1 MNSTE
6 RNPVLH
12 NRQPS
17 VYAGPYQVTDQAL
30 ENYGVSREKFGSTDI
45 ELPDG
50 NSFNVKDY
58 QYVLEDG
65 SVGMY
70 LLPVSDYGAVR
81 AVGGKPVWA
90 SQLVDAYIR
99 EKQGLKPADPI
110 YNLIYF
116 FHPEL
121 NKNSIAGFAGTEK
134 VEMGITHLGA
144 YYGQGVTSNSPPLYH
159 HRKWMVSGET
169 YTNYGY
175 PSNVMTLS
183 MDGVDQA
190 TLNKNFLVTDKFLN
204 YGIRFPKD
212 YKNSK
217 FRMVDINTCL
227 MFYRDWILEEN
238 YLKKDPTW
246 FTYCAAHKTL
256 VVTVAL
262 NLPHNKKSFMEV
274 YGDEEGAAFW
284 DTFLKNY
291 YELTG
296 YDFQKE
302 DETDFEPLWK
312 KEGFT
317 PAQIKPFTL
326 EEYEAYDT
334 ARREGKLDSFTGFRP
349 LLPTQAT
356 GWGPQFAADVVFDF
370 VQAYA
375 DFLDAG
381 AVMSCATIMGF
392 HKPVTE
398 RMGITEVEYLMV
410 AMPML
415 EIIMEADAR
424 IHAPSNPDPD
434 FEKSAYYQQA
444 FEALYV
450 AFGGKKEGLAG
461 ALKDL
466 PALAPYEGNL
476 KEFVAYLASHEN
488 LLPELLAWWALW
500 KVRANWGELIKGPNA
515 LPEEAYQ
522 WMVANIKTQFEA
534 SRNILAPDEDCIQFN
549 APPAIA
555 HMIGIGMFA
564 KNPHIQLKTICT
576 VMETSELEPR
586 EA

>member
-1 MNSTE
+1 MNSE
-6 RNPVLH
+6 DRNPVLH
-12 NRQPS
+12 NRKPS
-17 VYAGPYQVTDQAL
+17 VYEGPYQVTDEAL
-30 ENYGVSREKFGSTDI
+30 KNYGVSREKFGTTDI

-50 NSFNVKDY
+50 SSFNVKDY
-58 QYVLEDG
+58 QYELEDG

-70 LLPVSDYGAVR
+70 FLPVSDYGSVR
-81 AVGGKPVWA
+81 AADGGQVWA

-99 EKQGLKPADPI
+99 EKENLKPTDPI

-121 NKNSIAGFAGTEK
+121 NKNTISGFAATEK

-159 HRKWMVSGET
+159 HRKWGVSGET
-169 YTNYGY
+169 FNDFGY

-190 TLNKNFLVTDKFLN
+190 TLNKNLLVTDKFLN

-238 YLKKDPTW
+238 YLKTDPTW

-262 NLPHNKKSFMEV
+262 NLPHNKASFMEV
-274 YGDEEGAAFW
+274 YGQQEGATFW
-284 DTFLKNY
+284 DAFLKNY

-296 YDFQKE
+296 YDFTE
-302 DETDFEPLWK
+302 ADETYFEPLWK

-317 PAQIKPFTL
+317 PEQIKPFTL
-326 EEYEAYDT
+326 TEYEAYDT

-349 LLPTQAT
+349 LSPTQAT

-381 AVMSCATIMGF
+381 AVVSCATIMGF
-392 HKPVTE
+392 YKPVTE
-398 RMGITEVEYLMV
+398 RMGISEVEYLMV

-415 EIIMEADAR
+415 EMIMQADAK
-424 IHAPSNPDPD
+424 IHAPSSPDPD
-434 FEKSAYYQQA
+434 FEKSAYYQGA

-450 AFGGKKEGLAG
+450 AFGGKKEALPG
-461 ALKDL
+461 AMKDL
-466 PALAPYEGNL
+466 PALDAYEGDL
-476 KEFVAYLASHEN
+476 KKFIAYLGTHEN

-500 KVRANWGELIKGPNA
+500 KVRANWADLIKGPNA
-515 LPEEAYQ
+515 LPEAAYQ
-522 WMVANIKTQFEA
+522 WLVSAIKTQFEA
-534 SRNILAPDEDCIQFN
+534 SRDLLAPDEDRIQFN

-555 HMIGIGMFA
+555 HMIGIGMFG
-564 KNPHIQLKTICT
+564 KNPHIHLKTICT
-576 VMETSELEPR
+576 VMETSELEPKK
-586 EA
+586 